1 MHGENLK
8 LNLNLLLKIYNT
20 LETDTLSS
28 NKLPNYMLKKYAWKL
43 VVAHRISYSYGT
55 QIFIKLCIAVRHLI
69 ISWNSL
75 TCPSHKNL
83 LLCYQF

>member
-28 NKLPNYMLKKYAWKL
+28 NKLPNYMLKKYA
-43 VVAHRISYSYGT
+43 
-55 QIFIKLCIAVRHLI
+55 
-69 ISWNSL
+69 
-75 TCPSHKNL
+75 
-83 LLCYQF
+83 